1 MSLTLGRRA
10 NESIIIDP
18 QGLNIRVRAYAVNA
32 DGTTRHDTHIR
43 VSIDCP
49 RNLRVLREELLSRPE
64 AES

>member
-1 MSLTLGRRA
+1 MLVLGRKCHQ
-10 NESIIIDP
+10 SLIIDP

-49 RNLRVLREELLSRPE
+49 RELRVLREELLSRPE